1 MKNFYSK
8 NIIVPTLSCNVVILK
23 SKQVDYVYIYNKK
36 FFFIGRFFSA
46 CWQLGVDAKTMA
58 LNFEAPKGPKTP
70 IMKILYLKT
79 SLGLNRTSEKLT
91 NWVNS
96 W

>member
-46 CWQLGVDAKTMA
+46 CWKLGVDAKTMA
-58 LNFEAPKGPKTP
+58 LNFEALKGPKTP

-96 W
+96 